1 MAPGWLP
8 QVSRA
13 QAMSTFKGC
22 LAYTLVFALVF
33 TRAFYRLNTYP
44 ITLSSM
50 VIVSIAAQP
59 GSSTGACLDAGALA
73 AVGVG
78 MGAVMFVI
86 LGHLGHA
93 AVAQGFIFAIY
104 VYFMA
109 IIKAQSMRFF
119 GLSLLAILMGF
130 NGIYTSALLG
140 GKYSAEYLKAYLEA
154 YAWGFAIVFA
164 VNLLVFP
171 TSAERELRE
180 LMVDALE
187 HMSTF
192 THLLA
197 KTYTVEITQDERT
210 VRDALNASI
219 RADYGF
225 LQQKTAQVALE
236 VNWTRWSMADY
247 SNMLARIR
255 QMQQGLITSYSNLM
269 VMEQYEPQSLQIIK
283 EGLTE
288 RATGKTFL
296 KLRKGIDLAIADIVQ
311 ELGVGGRTHH
321 PVAPGEYSWE
331 DFLEYT
337 EPSTDNNLE
346 SGEGRPK
353 LLERTTSVESPAF
366 NAGFRK
372 MSLRLKNE
380 VDVYSSTPVG
390 SRRPSF
396 NEEHTGKIS
405 PEHPNLNFDGTTG
418 ASTPKAATIIDVKP
432 LDRADSIRQAWAA
445 FKNHQ
450 NQHVADLLASGTLTD
465 GILRVEQPGPSLRDA
480 FLAKQPDH
488 IAARGLMSSTAVRA
502 NITDASQRKDGKVKA
517 TDSEEKAEQ
526 MEEGTTS
533 TTPAVEMGAAGVGPT
548 GSPEQIAGTTVLR
561 VLSFIF
567 GMGQALDELTALHEA
582 VVPKDDASRPRKKI
596 HLHLLERACLSSP
609 VWKGMPF
616 REALSKLTGVSY
628 ADEKVTLWQRFGQFE
643 KLIRS
648 PTSLYA
654 FKTTCAV
661 TIFAVFILAPSLKTF
676 FIDYSLNGGL
686 ITIVVAMAPV
696 LGQGIFTW
704 VIQILGTGLGTLY
717 GLLILRIFLH
727 VGPHYFNPYG
737 LTSLLAVFAVPTC
750 FIIYTKPMFFAGS
763 LLALNAAGIA
773 VITQYVYRDI
783 PEARR
788 PGFDSPAYRTG
799 KSFAALALAL
809 GIAWFWQIYVLRTPA
824 RQTLRNKLAG
834 ITFALG
840 TYATLFQ
847 MMTESL
853 APIRETEGYVAPPRE
868 AVEAVQHELIRR
880 EGRIQA
886 ELLALMP
893 LLRFS
898 ALEPAF
904 GHKFDGATFSRII
917 REHQVILDR
926 LREARTAIGTEG
938 FPRSIKDNFTTPLAP
953 FRDQNKRFMR
963 ALFYLV
969 GTSLATKKPL
979 PHDLPTMLTAVKDLQ
994 HDALVLSHRLSV
1006 SESGRE
1012 IVYSHEFNRYWFFLA
1027 SMSTVSYRLEA
1038 CESDLAILLGSVEA
1052 SPFVINERPSGGF
1065 H

>member
-8 QVSRA
+8 QVSRG
-13 QAMSTFKGC
+13 QAISTFKGC

-33 TRAFYRLNTYP
+33 TRAFYRLNKYP

-50 VIVSIAAQP
+50 VIVSIAGQP
-59 GSSTGACLDAGALA
+59 GASAGACLDAGVMAYF
-73 AVGVG
+73 GVLI
-78 MGAVMFVI
+78 GAVMFVI

-93 AVAQGFIFAIY
+93 PVAQGFILAIHI
-104 VYFMA
+104 YFMA
-109 IIKAQSMRFF
+109 VVKAQSMRFF
-119 GLSLLAILMGF
+119 GLSLLSILMAF

-140 GKYSAEYLKAYLEA
+140 GKFSADYLKAYLEA
-154 YAWGFAIVFA
+154 YSWGFAIVFA
-164 VNLLVFP
+164 ANLFVLP
-171 TSAERELRE
+171 TSAERELRV

-197 KTYTVEITQDERT
+197 KTYAVEITQDERA
-210 VRDALNASI
+210 VRDALNSSI

-225 LQQKTAQVALE
+225 IQQKTTQVALE
-236 VNWTRWSMADY
+236 INWTRWSMADY
-247 SNMLARIR
+247 RAMLARIR

-269 VMEQYEPQSLQIIK
+269 VMEQYEPQSLEIIK
-283 EGLTE
+283 EGLTG

-311 ELGVGGRTHH
+311 ELGVGGRTHR
-321 PVAPGEYSWE
+321 PIAPGEYSWE
-331 DFLEYT
+331 DFLEYS
-337 EPSTDNNLE
+337 EPSSDNNLE
-346 SGEGRPK
+346 AGEGGRPT
-353 LLERTTSVESPAF
+353 LSERTTSVQSSAF

-372 MSLRLKNE
+372 ISMRLKDE
-380 VDVYSSTPVG
+380 VEHYSSTPIT
-390 SRRPSF
+390 SRRHSF
-396 NEEHTGKIS
+396 HEEHTGKIS
-405 PEHPNLNFDGTTG
+405 PEHPNLNFDGTTE
-418 ASTPKAATIIDVKP
+418 ASTPNTATVINVKA
-432 LDRADSIRQAWAA
+432 LDRAASIRHAWAA
-445 FKNHQ
+445 FKDHQ

-480 FLAKQPDH
+480 FFAIKPGTISDKE
-488 IAARGLMSSTAVRA
+488 MMTTTAVRA
-502 NITDASQRKDGKVKA
+502 NRTDATQRKDGKTKA
-517 TDSEEKAEQ
+517 TESDEKAEQ
-526 MEEGTTS
+526 LADGVTS
-533 TTPAVEMGAAGVGPT
+533 ATPAVDMGAAGVGST

-561 VLSFIF
+561 VLSFVF
-567 GMGQALDELTALHEA
+567 GMGQVLDELTALHEA
-582 VVPKDDASRPRKKI
+582 VVPKNDASRPRKKI
-596 HLHLLERACLSSP
+596 HMHLLERARLSSP
-609 VWKGMPF
+609 VWKGIPF

-628 ADEKVTLWQRFGQFE
+628 ADEKVTLWQRVGQLE
-643 KLIRS
+643 KLTRS

-661 TIFAVFILAPSLKTF
+661 SIFAVFILAPSLRTF

-704 VIQILGTGLGTLY
+704 VLQILGTGLGTLY

-737 LTSLLAVFAVPTC
+737 LTCLLALFALPLC
-750 FIIYTKPMFFAGS
+750 WIIYTKPMFFTGS
-763 LLALNAAGIA
+763 LLAMNAAGIA

-783 PEARR
+783 PEDRR
-788 PGFDSPAYRTG
+788 PEFDTPAFRAG
-799 KSFAALALAL
+799 KQLTALALAL
-809 GIAWFWQIYVLRTPA
+809 GIAWFWQIYILRTPA
-824 RQTLRNKLAG
+824 RQTLRIKLSG

-853 APIRETEGYVAPPRE
+853 APIRESEGYVPPPLE

-880 EGRIQA
+880 EGQIQA

-917 REHQVILDR
+917 RNHQIILDR
-926 LREARTAIGTEG
+926 LREARTAIGVEG
-938 FPRSIKDNFTTPLAP
+938 FPKSIKDNFTTPLAP
-953 FRDQNKRFMR
+953 FRNQNKRFMK

-969 GTSLATKKPL
+969 GTSLATKNPL

-994 HDALVLSHRLSV
+994 HDAL
-1006 SESGRE
+1006 
-1012 IVYSHEFNRYWFFLA
+1012 FNRYWFYLA
-1027 SMSTVSYRLEA
+1027 SMSMVSYRLEA
-1038 CESDLAILLGSVEA
+1038 CEPDLAILLGSVEA
-1052 SPFVINERPSGGF
+1052 SPFVINERPAGGF